1 MKENVIFGWKKSK
14 QNPSKKKNIQN
25 YLCVIRISMNIN
37 SLKSPLLGKLVE
49 LFFQFS
55 EYLNLVVHIKE
66 KQNFENESVLSS
78 IECHWWQK
86 CV

>member
-1 MKENVIFGWKKSK
+1 
-14 QNPSKKKNIQN
+14 
-25 YLCVIRISMNIN
+25 MNIN

-55 EYLNLVVHIKE
+55 EYLNLVVHINE

-78 IECHWWQK
+78 IECH
-86 CV
+86 